1 MNLLQRFQR
10 IKVFVFDVDGV
21 LTNGDLLV
29 LESGEMARVM
39 YVKDGYALQLA
50 IKQGYAVL
58 VVSGSA
64 PSAVLGR
71 LNKLGIREVHF
82 AIKDKQAFIRQ
93 WMEERQ
99 LAPETVLFMGDDIPD
114 LPVFDV
120 VGLSACPADAVS
132 EILHKAIFVSGYPGG
147 RGCVREVIEK
157 VLRSNDHWGNDA
169 QVAST

>member
-10 IKVFVFDVDGV
+10 ISVFVFDVDGV

-39 YVKDGYALQLA
+39 HVKDGYALQLA
-50 IKQGYAVL
+50 IKQGYTIL

-64 PSAVLGR
+64 PSAVQGR
-71 LNKLGIREVHF
+71 LNKLGIHEVYF
-82 AIKDKQAFIRQ
+82 EIKDKQAFIRK
-93 WMEERQ
+93 WMNERNV
-99 LAPETVLFMGDDIPD
+99 APEAVLFMGDDIPD
-114 LPVFDV
+114 LPVFDII
-120 VGLSACPADAVS
+120 GLSACPADAVR
-132 EILHKAIFVSGYPGG
+132 EILHHAIFVSGYPGG

-169 QVAST
+169 QVPST